1 MLLISKLSLVM
12 TLMSAVCIALP
23 SVALQVYI
31 PASEETRE
39 LNVRVLTLP
48 ITLTTPDEFIG
59 RSQLII
65 GRSADPETVTEHTRL

>member
-1 MLLISKLSLVM
+1 MLLITELSLIM
-12 TLMSAVCIALP
+12 TLISAVCRAFP
-23 SVALQVYI
+23 SAALQVYV

-48 ITLTTPDEFIG
+48 VTLTTPNEFIG
-59 RSQLII
+59 RSQVII